1 MKSPNLFSYAT
12 SELSQDA
19 IICWLLEWAKSENK
33 EVDNA
38 LHIVGVSFLN
48 SLFEKFGSKE
58 TPSSYHDI
66 KIYKQYKNI
75 DVFCV
80 VNDEYALIIEDK
92 TNTKNH
98 SKQLEKYLS
107 EIKKEYAENKILP
120 IYFKTGDQSNYASV
134 SDKGYKV
141 YLRKDF
147 LSVLELPFKNDILND
162 YKLHLQKIEQNISS
176 YKTKNVDEW
185 SSYAVKGFYMALQN
199 ELQDGNW
206 DYVPNA
212 SGGFWGF
219 WWNNNQL
226 DSHRIYMQIDATKKK
241 NVSRKMELKFKVT
254 SDTKEKVDKNIINVW
269 KHHIKYNSDEYTI
282 KKPRVIR
289 AGRWTTVGIMD
300 NFLVFDK
307 ENKINMYESIRSLR
321 SIEKILQQKITNMKE

>member
-1 MKSPNLFSYAT
+1 MNPNLFTYAT

-33 EVDNA
+33 EVNNA
-38 LHIVGVSFLN
+38 LHIVGVSFLD
-48 SLFEKFGSKE
+48 SLFAKFEDKEK
-58 TPSSYHDI
+58 PSHYRSI

-75 DVFCV
+75 DVLCV

-107 EIKKEYAENKILP
+107 EMKKEYMGNKILP

-147 LSVLELPFKNDILND
+147 LSVLALPFKNDILHD
-162 YKLHLQKIEQNISS
+162 YKLHLQKIEQDINS
-176 YKTKNVDEW
+176 YKTKNVNEW

-206 DYVPNA
+206 DYVPNS

-226 DSHRIYMQIDATKKK
+226 DSYRIYMQIDATKKK
-241 NVSRKMELKFKVT
+241 NMPRKMALKFKVT
-254 SDTKEKVDKNIINVW
+254 LGTKEKVDKNIINFW
-269 KHHIKYNSDEYTI
+269 KHHIKYSSDEYTI
-282 KKPRVIR
+282 SKPRVVR
-289 AGRWTTVGIMD
+289 VGRWTTVGIMD

-307 ENKINMYESIRSLR
+307 DNKINMQKSIKSLR
-321 SIEKILQQKITNMKE
+321 RIEKILQQKIATIKE

>member
-1 MKSPNLFSYAT
+1 MNPNLFTYAT

-19 IICWLLEWAKSENK
+19 IICWLLEWAKLENK
-33 EVDNA
+33 EVDTA
-38 LHIVGVSFLN
+38 LHIVGISFLD
-48 SLFEKFGSKE
+48 SLFAKFKDVES
-58 TPSSYHDI
+58 PSHYHSI

-92 TNTKNH
+92 TNTNNH
-98 SKQLEKYLS
+98 SKQLEKYLN
-107 EIKKEYAENKILP
+107 EIQKEYSENKILP
-120 IYFKTGDQSNYASV
+120 IYFKTGDQSSYASV

-147 LSVLELPFKNDILND
+147 LSVLELPFKNDILHD
-162 YKLHLQKIEQNISS
+162 YRLHLKKIEQNIHS
-176 YKTKNVDEW
+176 YKTKSVEEW

-219 WWNNNQL
+219 WWHNQML
-226 DSHRIYMQIDATKKK
+226 GNHRIYMQIDATKKK
-241 NVSRKMELKFKVT
+241 NMPRKMELKFKVT
-254 SDTKEKVDKNIINVW
+254 SDTKEKVDKSIINFW

-282 KKPRVIR
+282 KKPKVVR

-300 NFLVFDK
+300 NFLVLDK
-307 ENKINMYESIRSLR
+307 DNKINMHESIKSLR
-321 SIEKILQQKITNMKE
+321 SIEKILQQKIATIKE